1 MAIDTA
7 AGSVSSTS
15 SEVAKPAT
23 REKVPSRSEQRAA
36 KRADEKRSLAAVRR
50 EEASEIAADMEMG
63 YYVGEDGIEWPAKT
77 FSRAEV
83 LRKMGYGV
91 WFVKN
96 GRLPAWW
103 PGTAEF
109 RRHVSWKVAVRR
121 MQSHLDL
128 TRHNAW
134 AGPLIGLGVEEM
146 GRRLALTPELV
157 SDRDLTD
164 LITKLTRIFADGAPA
179 SGGSA
184 PVPGGESK
192 PGVAARFTRITE
204 TIELLPE
211 GPAREKAKRDY
222 DAILTEA
229 RAAIA
234 PPAAT

>member
-1 MAIDTA
+1 MAIDTPEA
-7 AGSVSSTS
+7 PPV
-15 SEVAKPAT
+15 PAPKA
-23 REKVPSRSEQRAA
+23 EKVPSKSEQRAA
-36 KRADEKRSLAAVRR
+36 KRADEKRSLSAVRR

-63 YYVGEDGIEWPAKT
+63 YYVGEDGAQWPAKPFT
-77 FSRAEV
+77 RAEV

-91 WFVKN
+91 WFVRN

-103 PGTAEF
+103 PGIPEF

-179 SGGSA
+179 GGGSA
-184 PVPGGESK
+184 PVPGGEAK
-192 PGVAARFTRITE
+192 PGVTARFTRITE

-229 RAAIA
+229 RNAIS